1 MTTPAQP
8 DPKWKRFEKIIHAM
22 HQQLAPAGAIV
33 TPDDK
38 VSPLSESKRRAQ
50 SVLGSMANP

>member
-33 TPDDK
+33 TPDG
-38 VSPLSESKRRAQ
+38 L
-50 SVLGSMANP
+50 